1 MKVIIFIFC
10 LPFFIIKFIL
20 YLAYTILLFIFGGI
34 SIVFSENIDDVSDSI
49 KDVWSTFLPK

>member
-20 YLAYTILLFIFGGI
+20 YLAYTILALIFGGI
-34 SIVFSENIDDVSDSI
+34 AIVFGENIDDVSDYI